1 MTHVPWL
8 SGADSISSDISQLS
22 TGVHPNFAQT
32 VLHKGIAILKRRG
45 PL

>member
-8 SGADSISSDISQLS
+8 SGANAISSDISQLS
-22 TGVHPNFAQT
+22 TGVHLTLAQT
-32 VLHKGIAILKRRG
+32 VLHKGIAILKRHG